1 MPVVRCL
8 LQAVQRLAKTSEL
21 ASTEGHALGE
31 LNVDLVGEGGVQ
43 EGRNNINL
51 KDTQTEDIGSD
62 Q

>member
-21 ASTEGHALGE
+21 AFTEGHAFGE

-43 EGRNNINL
+43 EGRININL
-51 KDTQTEDIGSD
+51 KDTQTEDLGSD